1 MFRYLLY
8 LLMLAAPMVSAAET
22 FQTYANPRF
31 NYSIDYPPKLLLPK
45 GDAPNGD
52 GRIFA
57 SADLQAQ
64 MIIYG
69 THNVLEQTIQDLFKK
84 ESQDASSQQITKK
97 VTYKRQKDNWFVV
110 SGYIGPKIFYQKT
123 FLSNDMFKTFY
134 IEYPQNQRQRY
145 DPILSRL
152 GSSFKG

>member
-1 MFRYLLY
+1 MLI
-8 LLMLAAPMVSAAET
+8 LAAPMVSAAET

-45 GDAPNGD
+45 GEAPNGD
-52 GRIFA
+52 GQIFA

-97 VTYKRQKDNWFVV
+97 VTYMSRPVRL
-110 SGYIGPKIFYQKT
+110 YT
-123 FLSNDMFKTFY
+123 FFLNNPGHRSC
-134 IEYPQNQRQRY
+134 QSCRA
-145 DPILSRL
+145 
-152 GSSFKG
+152 